1 MHPIIAKLD
10 QLSEIKAAT
19 EVTRLD
25 YEAKRAEIMKAVE
38 AQLDDLAAEFEPLI
52 KSAEERAA
60 DLEVE
65 IKRDVL
71 TQGASIKGRRLYA
84 VFSRGRVSWDT
95 EALDA
100 YALAHPEVGEF
111 RRQGEPSV
119 SLRVVK

>member
-1 MHPIIAKLD
+1 MHPIIVKLD
-10 QLSEIKAAT
+10 QLSEIKAAA

-25 YEAKRAEIMKAVE
+25 YEAKRAEIMKAVQ

-60 DLEVE
+60 DLEIE

-84 VFSRGRVSWDT
+84 IFSRGRVSWDT
-95 EALDA
+95 EALGA
-100 YALAHPEVGEF
+100 YAIAHPEVGEF
-111 RRQGEPSV
+111 RRQGQPSV

>member
-10 QLSEIKAAT
+10 QLSEIKAAA

-25 YEAKRAEIMKAVE
+25 YEAKRAEIMKAVQ

-60 DLEVE
+60 ELEVE

-71 TQGASIKGRRLYA
+71 TQGASIKGRRLQA

-100 YALAHPEVGEF
+100 YAIAHPEVGKF
-111 RRQGEPSV
+111 RRQGQPSV

>member
-10 QLSEIKAAT
+10 QLSEIKAAA

-25 YEAKRAEIMKAVE
+25 YEAKRAEIMKAVQ
-38 AQLDDLAAEFEPLI
+38 ARLDDLAAEFEPLI

-60 DLEVE
+60 DLEIE

-71 TQGASIKGRRLYA
+71 TQGASIKGRRLHA
-84 VFSRGRVSWDT
+84 VFSTGRVSWDT
-95 EALDA
+95 EALNA

-111 RRQGEPSV
+111 RRQGQPSV

>member
-10 QLSEIKAAT
+10 QLSEIKAAA

-25 YEAKRAEIMKAVE
+25 YEAKRAEIMKAVQ

-52 KSAEERAA
+52 NSAEERAA
-60 DLEVE
+60 ELEVE

-100 YALAHPEVGEF
+100 YAIAHPEVGEF

>member
-1 MHPIIAKLD
+1 MHSITAKLD
-10 QLSEIKAAT
+10 QLSEIKAAA

-95 EALDA
+95 DRLDA
-100 YALAHPEVGEF
+100 YASTHPEVVEY
-111 RRQGEPSV
+111 RTQGQPSV
-119 SLRVVK
+119 SLRMVR